1 MPDDIRAKGALFA
14 NDRKEKPNQPD
25 MTGPCEIGD
34 DKLRIAAWWNK
45 KGDREYLSFEVT
57 PAREQL
63 DEDEQR
69 QSTEHKPLENEDI
82 PF

>member
-25 MTGPCEIGD
+25 MTGPCDMGD
-34 DKLRIAAWWNK
+34 RKLRIAAWWH
-45 KGDREYLSFEVT
+45 GDGDKRYLSFEVT
-57 PAREQL
+57 TPRERL
-63 DEDEQR
+63 DEGEQR